1 MDPRGRRGA
10 GAPRDAQQRGSRMG
24 VVDARCEP
32 RDGLR
37 LLRRRRRVADRD
49 VPLLQRGG
57 RPALRVVHG
66 HLLLR
71 FGPAAAR
78 RSALRARDGSHRPAP
93 ALGADPRHRAAPSVR
108 ADRHRVRAVRVGRAL
123 RQPRRSRLLPGG
135 RVIEWAAPWAF
146 ALLIP
151 VLALPFRSR
160 WLGRGALAVPGAE
173 ERVGGR
179 TLRQL
184 VAWLP
189 EALFVLGLLCLV
201 LALARP
207 RMTVRETVVESDGL
221 DILLTLDTSGSM
233 RETDL
238 STSLAL
244 VDRLTV
250 AKKVIEEFVAGR
262 PYDRIGLV
270 VFGEEAF
277 TQVPLTLDHEAL
289 VDVLEYVRIGTAGPG
304 ATAIGQ
310 ALAVSGRRMN
320 QIDAPSR
327 IVILLT
333 DGRNNAGRISP
344 IDAAEASA
352 ALGIRVYT
360 IGVGARGAD
369 GLDEPTLRAVAE
381 ATGGRYF
388 RADSANALQEIFD
401 LIDELETS
409 PAEVTEYANHI
420 ELYRRW
426 AIPGLVLLL
435 LQFLL
440 GQTWLRRGP

>member
-1 MDPRGRRGA
+1 M
-10 GAPRDAQQRGSRMG
+10 
-24 VVDARCEP
+24 
-32 RDGLR
+32 
-37 LLRRRRRVADRD
+37 
-49 VPLLQRGG
+49 
-57 RPALRVVHG
+57 
-66 HLLLR
+66 
-71 FGPAAAR
+71 
-78 RSALRARDGSHRPAP
+78 
-93 ALGADPRHRAAPSVR
+93 
-108 ADRHRVRAVRVGRAL
+108 
-123 RQPRRSRLLPGG
+123 
-135 RVIEWAAPWAF
+135 IEWAAPWAF